1 MSAYTFGIQGQFE
14 IRSILWTQSSPGPY
28 PQQVPTLPG
37 QVALQRPGHAW
48 WYSLSV
54 VRTHCTP
61 EVRVSGT
68 GGCSHP
74 PRRIE
79 ILPASPAVPVPSW
92 GQPRTPGRYLNVGV
106 LLSQT
111 LVGQDLGNGSALP
124 PCGKRQ
130 DRSMT
135 SVTQQLGLMSYI
147 WYSTPHQEAQ
157 IGLTAT
163 DPGSSSECIRMV
175 TSAPRSAG
183 HLNSLHSGMALPTY
197 VCTRTLLY
205 MGNSSHLA
213 PRVPT
218 FRGDV
223 RSLCLLVCFPVT
235 FCH

>member
-157 IGLTAT
+157 TGLTAT

-175 TSAPRSAG
+175 TPAPAQLDTST
-183 HLNSLHSGMALPTY
+183 L
-197 VCTRTLLY
+197 CTAVWRYPPMCVLGPFYIWATAHTWLLACQLSEATCAAY
-205 MGNSSHLA
+205 AFWFVS
-213 PRVPT
+213 P
-218 FRGDV
+218 
-223 RSLCLLVCFPVT
+223 
-235 FCH
+235 